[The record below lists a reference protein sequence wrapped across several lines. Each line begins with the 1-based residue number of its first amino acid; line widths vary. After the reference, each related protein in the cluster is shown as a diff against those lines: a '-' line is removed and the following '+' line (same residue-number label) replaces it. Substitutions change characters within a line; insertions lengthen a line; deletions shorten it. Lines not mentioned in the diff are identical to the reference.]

1 MNQLKVMSNNI
12 EIENPDHD
20 IKIGELNFEIE
31 EKNKAIEFCY
41 EKNAELKKQIRVK
54 YVYLLL

>member
-12 EIENPDHD
+12 EIEYHDHD

-31 EKNKAIEFCY
+31 EKDKVIEFCY
-41 EKNAELKKQIRVK
+41 EVMQNYKKK
-54 YVYLLL
+54 